1 MNDKCVNQTSRNSSG
16 NISEHWQIWLPSK
29 QLSSFAKALQSVAN
43 LMFFTDSNGDREEIG
58 AICTLRPINMAATK
72 ATYDSGS
79 FPIFP
84 QSHLADLGVEFDS
97 IDCNTQTTDN
107 LQRCKNITK
116 SAGHNSS
123 AFKGLRKRG
132 QWPVYA
138 LILLNLGFVAVF
150 FYYSPAFLCFF
161 SPTEVTEDG
170 VHQIVLDGASP
181 VSLQSLMGNYFFSKE
196 NRVRMFV
203 LRAVALPFP
212 FFGLAIFTEYFMQ
225 NNMSQ
230 AQILKVFGFSPSLF
244 HPYMIFPY
252 VCYYIMIG
260 FVSFSPAVLSRENR
274 FCIICKVFKSKTPIC
289 QENLPKRV
297 SSHLRIQPLILVEC
311 SRLFIRHL
319 LTYFKRCLLL
329 IPSAFEFS
337 SSFFLRLLL
346 FIVLL
351 FVSPAATVILLI
363 LTLQAISIALSLT
376 CPLINVFSDL
386 AIKRGPYF
394 RPCSDHIFWL
404 ILFLRIVIT
413 NLFAIPALL
422 GAGLVL
428 LFASVGVDVA
438 IVLAFVLLLTK
449 ESLPFAACSVL
460 VLYYLWSSY
469 SSFTNKY
476 QDLGL
481 ALFKHYKSFK
491 TSRHGQITDVIL
503 NTDPLLENTQNASGN
518 SDNPV
523 KIPKEL
529 FQMAYEELMPIRES
543 VCVLILKVT
552 LIVSFVL
559 FVFSLIMLLN
569 VSATPAMK
577 AFLTFASGSLPKIF
591 VIYTVDGR
599 RQKDIETLT
608 ADEKIPLIVQKY
620 TEAIFAVN
628 KGQENSG
635 VDIDEEMSQN
645 VNEENI
651 HNGN

>member
-1 MNDKCVNQTSRNSSG
+1 M
-16 NISEHWQIWLPSK
+16 
-29 QLSSFAKALQSVAN
+29 
-43 LMFFTDSNGDREEIG
+43 
-58 AICTLRPINMAATK
+58 
-72 ATYDSGS
+72 
-79 FPIFP
+79 
-84 QSHLADLGVEFDS
+84 
-97 IDCNTQTTDN
+97 
-107 LQRCKNITK
+107 
-116 SAGHNSS
+116 
-123 AFKGLRKRG
+123 
-132 QWPVYA
+132 
-138 LILLNLGFVAVF
+138 
-150 FYYSPAFLCFF
+150 
-161 SPTEVTEDG
+161 
-170 VHQIVLDGASP
+170 
-181 VSLQSLMGNYFFSKE
+181 
-196 NRVRMFV
+196 
-203 LRAVALPFP
+203 
-212 FFGLAIFTEYFMQ
+212 
-225 NNMSQ
+225 
-230 AQILKVFGFSPSLF
+230 
-244 HPYMIFPY
+244 
-252 VCYYIMIG
+252 
-260 FVSFSPAVLSRENR
+260 
-274 FCIICKVFKSKTPIC
+274 
-289 QENLPKRV
+289 
-297 SSHLRIQPLILVEC
+297 
-311 SRLFIRHL
+311 
-319 LTYFKRCLLL
+319 
-329 IPSAFEFS
+329 IPSAAFEFS

-363 LTLQAISIALSLT
+363 LTLQAISIALFFTS
-376 CPLINVFSDL
+376 PLINVFKDWT
-386 AIKRGPYF
+386 IKRGPYF
-394 RPCSDHIFWL
+394 RPCSDHSFKFWL

-591 VIYTVDGR
+591 AIYMHGR

-620 TEAIFAVN
+620 TETIFAVN
-628 KGQENSG
+628 KGQENSR

>member
-29 QLSSFAKALQSVAN
+29 QLSSFAKALESVAN

-123 AFKGLRKRG
+123 AFKGLRKRV

-181 VSLQSLMGNYFFSKE
+181 VGFRSLIGGNYFFSKE
-196 NRVRMFV
+196 RRLRMFV
-203 LRAVALPFP
+203 LRAVVLPFP
-212 FFGLAIFTEYFMQ
+212 FLGPAIFAEYLMQ
-225 NNMSQ
+225 NNESL
-230 AQILKVFGFSPSLF
+230 IPKVFGFSARLF
-244 HPYMIFPY
+244 HPLMIVSY
-252 VCYYIMIG
+252 VCYYIM
-260 FVSFSPAVLSRENR
+260 VCVMSFSPAEFTRRER
-274 FCIICKVFKSKTPIC
+274 PCTVKLKTLIC
-289 QENLPKRV
+289 QENVPKRITN
-297 SSHLRIQPLILVEC
+297 HLRIQPLILAEY
-311 SRLFIRHL
+311 SSLFIRHL
-319 LTYFKRCLLL
+319 LTYFKRCSLL

-351 FVSPAATVILLI
+351 LVSPAATVILLI

-413 NLFAIPALL
+413 SLFAIPALL

-651 HNGN
+651 QLVII